1 MVEQHARV
9 RILAVSGS
17 LRTASSN
24 TAVVNAVAK
33 LAPDGVEVRIFDA
46 LADIPPFNPDLDTDA
61 PPPPV
66 LRFRKELDA
75 CDAVLIS
82 SPEYAHGVP
91 GTPKNALDWVV
102 GSGELIAKPLALI
115 NASPRSTHA
124 HASLTETLTTMS
136 ATVIADAS
144 ITLPLGGRSLDA
156 RGIVADSDLS
166 AALRLALAALARAAA

>member
-1 MVEQHARV
+1 MESSRSV

-24 TAVVNAVAK
+24 TGVVRAAAS
-33 LAPDGVEVRIFDA
+33 LAPDGVKVRIFDA
-46 LADIPPFNPDLDTDA
+46 LADIPHFNPDLDGDN
-61 PPPPV
+61 PPPAV
-66 LRFRKELDA
+66 ARFRAELNA

-91 GTPKNALDWVV
+91 GTLKNALDWVV

-124 HASLTETLTTMS
+124 QASLTETLTTMS

-144 ITLPLGGRSLDA
+144 ITLPLSGRSLDA
-156 RGIVADSDLS
+156 HGIAADPDL
-166 AALRLALAALARAAA
+166 AGALRLAVAALARAAA